1 MPTLRRFAS
10 STTARPDAAP
20 KKQIPSWKKKQR
32 EFGMDDEADEP
43 LDSEALDHKVQN
55 ELKPGPSGLDLM
67 GIEST

>member
-1 MPTLRRFAS
+1 MPTLRRFA
-10 STTARPDAAP
+10 TARPDAAA

-32 EFGMDDEADEP
+32 EFGMDDEAES
-43 LDSEALDHKVQN
+43 LDSEGLDYKVQS